1 MFIYSL
7 PILFANIQ
15 LGSPLELLLVVL
27 LLLVILYMI
36 TPFDAN
42 YIHTNPTKLNFRSAL
57 SAAWVGDL
65 KLYLV
70 FWPFFILLNIILY
83 LIDTITIQ
91 GNFTVSSWDEVHFIL
106 ATPIILWTI
115 MVWRNS
121 LNTNLLLSASMARLF
136 TLAVFFEYGLK
147 LLIRRDYP
155 RIFFSCQNAILDYA
169 ACF

>member
-42 YIHTNPTKLNFRSAL
+42 YIHTNPTKLNFRSSL